1 MSLFVLDTGFEF
13 VKLIAVNVRKILHF
27 RYAAD
32 AYDPAGGDI
41 ESEVPA
47 DALLGLDLGQP
58 FLPAGGDIEK
68 KALSVE
74 TAGVVDQVRGDEYS
88 AAPCRC
94 LDQIDIIAIHDE
106 LAVGEPLFEAKAGYD
121 LRVQVENALPEFVI
135 CRCGENAALGSKSV
149 GQVKIESIAD
159 TCVLKFVVDGNAFYN
174 KFTAGGIALDQD
186 LMA

>member
-27 RYAAD
+27 RNAAD

-74 TAGVVDQVRGDEYS
+74 TAGVVDQLRPKPVMIFVFRSRTRCRSSSS
-88 AAPCRC
+88 AVVGKMR
-94 LDQIDIIAIHDE
+94 L
-106 LAVGEPLFEAKAGYD
+106 LAAKASG
-121 LRVQVENALPEFVI
+121 R
-135 CRCGENAALGSKSV
+135 SK
-149 GQVKIESIAD
+149 
-159 TCVLKFVVDGNAFYN
+159 
-174 KFTAGGIALDQD
+174 
-186 LMA
+186 